1 MPELPRTLPEPATS
15 LLLRSEGLDEQHT
28 IQPGK
33 KKTMAR
39 SHQFRSSFAQVQR
52 ERNRPSAKMV
62 PSSGLVVKLWQL
74 GQATQCRKSA
84 FKHQRILR
92 YRKQW

>member
-33 KKTMAR
+33 KKQWLEAT
-39 SHQFRSSFAQVQR
+39 SSAAVLPKFNVNAT
-52 ERNRPSAKMV
+52 
-62 PSSGLVVKLWQL
+62 GLVQKWCQVPAWL
-74 GQATQCRKSA
+74 
-84 FKHQRILR
+84 
-92 YRKQW
+92 